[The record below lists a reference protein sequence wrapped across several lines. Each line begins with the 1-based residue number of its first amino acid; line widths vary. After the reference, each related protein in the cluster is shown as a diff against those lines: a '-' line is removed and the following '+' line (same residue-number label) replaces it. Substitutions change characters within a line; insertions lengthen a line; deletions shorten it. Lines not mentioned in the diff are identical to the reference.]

1 MGVGR
6 RSEICKIYSGAHNKL
21 SLEMSCYQWRP
32 LNMPSQVIGEYVESL
47 CQVKEVLYVKRE
59 ELLTENSLI
68 IHCQTISSLCFF
80 HVGVELT

>member
-1 MGVGR
+1 MLVGAVKFAKFTL
-6 RSEICKIYSGAHNKL
+6 EHTI
-21 SLEMSCYQWRP
+21 SLVLRP

-47 CQVKEVLYVKRE
+47 FQVKEVLYVKRE